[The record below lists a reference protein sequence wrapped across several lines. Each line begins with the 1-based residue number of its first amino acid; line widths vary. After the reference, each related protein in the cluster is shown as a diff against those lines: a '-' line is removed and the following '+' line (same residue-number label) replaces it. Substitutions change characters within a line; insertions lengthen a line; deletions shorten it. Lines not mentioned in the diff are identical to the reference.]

1 MRHGQRRE
9 YRSEYRIRLEMSQ
22 RYRKIPYDMIGQT
35 FNKRLDLYSFQP
47 LNSFTLNPHNHCNN
61 PKADIIC

>member
-22 RYRKIPYDMIGQT
+22 RYRKIPYDMTGQT
-35 FNKRLDLYSFQP
+35 FKKTLDLYSFKPQIP
-47 LNSFTLNPHNHCNN
+47 AH
-61 PKADIIC
+61 